1 MIGCTLQ
8 GAAPSDSADM
18 KNLLALALLLMG
30 NQMTSTDKLPV
41 HQLLGLFDSPFVRR
55 VAITMTRY
63 GIPFEHVS
71 LSVFRHMNEMR
82 PLNPLFKVP
91 MLTLPSGEKLHES
104 AYQLDYLDE
113 WAEQR
118 GLHPLTPRHGT
129 ARRQVL
135 QKVTLAMI
143 AVEKAVGLAYERRRP
158 AELVW
163 NEWVERLR
171 AQMRVALD
179 QLEATLTGDWLV
191 APGMTQADIST
202 AVTVSFIRFVL
213 PEEWPDA
220 RYPALEK
227 LTAQLEST
235 SEFLAVP
242 IDKE

>member
-1 MIGCTLQ
+1 
-8 GAAPSDSADM
+8 
-18 KNLLALALLLMG
+18 
-30 NQMTSTDKLPV
+30 MTPAETLPV

-55 VAITMTRY
+55 VAITMMRY

-71 LSVFRHMNEMR
+71 LSVFRHMEQMR

-91 MLTLPSGEKLHES
+91 MLTLPSGEKLYES

-113 WAEQR
+113 WAEQQ
-118 GLHPLTPRHGT
+118 GLQALTPRYG
-129 ARRQVL
+129 ASRREVL

-163 NEWVERLR
+163 EEWVERLR
-171 AQMRVALD
+171 EQMRVALD
-179 QLEATLTGDWLV
+179 QLEAALTGEWLV
-191 APGMTQADIST
+191 ASRMTQADIST

-213 PEEWPDA
+213 PEEWPA
-220 RYPALEK
+220 TRYPALER
-227 LTAQLEST
+227 LTAKLEST
-235 SEFLAVP
+235 AEFLGVP